1 MKELTLRNMI
11 EDAKG
16 KYLERNGML
25 DRYWKDEG
33 LIFTLES
40 YYSSIGSVLN
50 FTEDDWQACK
60 GNDLSLYDVVS
71 ACCEPWF
78 HEEMSEIGRYL
89 SLAVECWRNESDERD
104 ECLIPDEDIPKE
116 VVDGFIS
123 NFYTWRR
130 KKLPMVK
137 AIYSNK
143 E

>member
-50 FTEDDWQACK
+50 F
-60 GNDLSLYDVVS
+60 
-71 ACCEPWF
+71 
-78 HEEMSEIGRYL
+78 EEMSEIGRYL